1 MMSLDKEK
9 ATELINRTVEEVM
22 LNIFGKRTLER
33 ILRIMREKY
42 SLKIDEVSEKPQ
54 VFSEALRRIIG
65 GNSIIV
71 EDLIVESL
79 YIKIGLKS
87 RWKKNYRFPDYIM
100 EIKKLVEIRD
110 SIP

>member
-1 MMSLDKEK
+1 
-9 ATELINRTVEEVM
+9 M

-87 RWKKNYRFPDYIM
+87 RWKKNYRFPDYMM

-110 SIP
+110 SIS

>member
-1 MMSLDKEK
+1 MDKEK

>member
-87 RWKKNYRFPDYIM
+87 RWKKNYRFPDYMM

-110 SIP
+110 SIS

>member
-1 MMSLDKEK
+1 MDKEK

-65 GNSIIV
+65 GACPTY
-71 EDLIVESL
+71 L
-79 YIKIGLKS
+79 
-87 RWKKNYRFPDYIM
+87 
-100 EIKKLVEIRD
+100 
-110 SIP
+110 

>member
-1 MMSLDKEK
+1 LDKEK

-87 RWKKNYRFPDYIM
+87 RWKKNYRFPDYMM

-110 SIP
+110 SIS

>member
-1 MMSLDKEK
+1 LDKEK

>member
-1 MMSLDKEK
+1 MDKEK

-87 RWKKNYRFPDYIM
+87 RWKKNYRFPDYMM

-110 SIP
+110 SIS

>member
-1 MMSLDKEK
+1 MDREK
-9 ATELINRTVEEVM
+9 AAELINGTVEEVM

-54 VFSEALRRIIG
+54 VFSEALCRIIG

-87 RWKKNYRFPDYIM
+87 RWKRNYRFPDYIM

-110 SIP
+110 SIY